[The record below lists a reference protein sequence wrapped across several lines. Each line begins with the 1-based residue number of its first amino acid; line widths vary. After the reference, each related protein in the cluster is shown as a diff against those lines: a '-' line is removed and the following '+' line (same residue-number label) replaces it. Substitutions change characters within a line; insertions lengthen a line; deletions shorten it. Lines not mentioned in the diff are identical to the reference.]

1 MLSPYPGGPRPA
13 VLRWRPGGRG
23 GPEPHLSPD
32 TAVTSDD
39 SASDVNRPA
48 VPSLECG
55 GAGGGSAREIIED
68 TQVNVGVVEVLLG
81 RKENILVVFVRF
93 AVMTEEAVQG
103 VQEWI
108 VKWIVASEECSEEIE
123 GIRGMEVS
131 RSVEIL

>member
-1 MLSPYPGGPRPA
+1 M
-13 VLRWRPGGRG
+13 
-23 GPEPHLSPD
+23 
-32 TAVTSDD
+32 
-39 SASDVNRPA
+39 NRPA
-48 VPSLECG
+48 VARLECGG

-93 AVMTEEAVQG
+93 AVMTEETIQG
-103 VQEWI
+103 VQEGI

-131 RSVEIL
+131 RPVEIL

>member
-1 MLSPYPGGPRPA
+1 M
-13 VLRWRPGGRG
+13 
-23 GPEPHLSPD
+23 
-32 TAVTSDD
+32 
-39 SASDVNRPA
+39 NRPA
-48 VPSLECG
+48 VPGLECG

-81 RKENILVVFVRF
+81 RKENLLVVFVRF
-93 AVMTEEAVQG
+93 AVMTEETVQG

-108 VKWIVASEECSEEIE
+108 MKWIVASEECSEEIE

>member
-1 MLSPYPGGPRPA
+1 M
-13 VLRWRPGGRG
+13 
-23 GPEPHLSPD
+23 
-32 TAVTSDD
+32 
-39 SASDVNRPA
+39 NRPA

-81 RKENILVVFVRF
+81 RKENLLVVFVRF
-93 AVMTEEAVQG
+93 AVMTEETVQG

-108 VKWIVASEECSEEIE
+108 MKRIVASEECSEEIE

-131 RSVEIL
+131 GPVEIL

>member
-1 MLSPYPGGPRPA
+1 M
-13 VLRWRPGGRG
+13 
-23 GPEPHLSPD
+23 
-32 TAVTSDD
+32 
-39 SASDVNRPA
+39 NRPA

-81 RKENILVVFVRF
+81 RKENILVMFVRF
-93 AVMTEEAVQG
+93 AVMTEETIQG
-103 VQEWI
+103 VQEGI

-131 RSVEIL
+131 RPVEIL

>member
-1 MLSPYPGGPRPA
+1 M
-13 VLRWRPGGRG
+13 
-23 GPEPHLSPD
+23 
-32 TAVTSDD
+32 
-39 SASDVNRPA
+39 NRPA
-48 VPSLECG
+48 VPGLECG
-55 GAGGGSAREIIED
+55 GAGGGSARQIIKD
-68 TQVNVGVVEVLLG
+68 TQVNVRVVEVLLG
-81 RKENILVVFVRF
+81 RKENILAVFMRF

>member
-1 MLSPYPGGPRPA
+1 M
-13 VLRWRPGGRG
+13 
-23 GPEPHLSPD
+23 
-32 TAVTSDD
+32 
-39 SASDVNRPA
+39 NRPA

-81 RKENILVVFVRF
+81 RKENILVVMFVRF
-93 AVMTEEAVQG
+93 AVMTEETIQG
-103 VQEWI
+103 VQEGI

>member
-1 MLSPYPGGPRPA
+1 M
-13 VLRWRPGGRG
+13 
-23 GPEPHLSPD
+23 
-32 TAVTSDD
+32 
-39 SASDVNRPA
+39 NRPA
-48 VPSLECG
+48 VPGLECG
-55 GAGGGSAREIIED
+55 GAGGGSARQIIED
-68 TQVNVGVVEVLLG
+68 TQVNVRVVEVLLG
-81 RKENILVVFVRF
+81 RKENILTMFMRF

>member
-1 MLSPYPGGPRPA
+1 M
-13 VLRWRPGGRG
+13 
-23 GPEPHLSPD
+23 
-32 TAVTSDD
+32 
-39 SASDVNRPA
+39 NRPA
-48 VPSLECG
+48 VPGLECG

-93 AVMTEEAVQG
+93 AVMTEETIQG
-103 VQEWI
+103 VQEGI

-131 RSVEIL
+131 GPVEIL